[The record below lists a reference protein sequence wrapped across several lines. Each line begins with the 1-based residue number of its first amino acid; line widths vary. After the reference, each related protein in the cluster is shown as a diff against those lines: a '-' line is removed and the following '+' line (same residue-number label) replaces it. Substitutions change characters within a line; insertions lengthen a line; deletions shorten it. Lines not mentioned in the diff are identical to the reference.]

1 MRLKAVSLQ
10 LLAGIQVFCKI
21 GAFVATHPRAGYTM
35 IMEDQPQTWADAA
48 TMIGARHRLPIAL
61 LGNALMRIAGGAS
74 AILVGL
80 YLADLAN
87 RGAHVNAALVG
98 TLGAVS
104 FGAELL
110 FGIPAGMLSDAV
122 APRALMTGGALLGAA
137 ATQLFG
143 MTRWVSIFFLSR
155 AIEGIGAAAGAPPL
169 LAHITDVTDRDPRL
183 RARAMS
189 YFELSLLAG
198 LALGG
203 LMGAQ
208 LWRIFHIT
216 AFATVAFAYF
226 ISAGLLY
233 FGVAGS
239 KGRGSQEAMA
249 GFWRAL
255 HQPSLRRLA
264 PVWLCVNAV
273 VGLWLGPT
281 LTFLLTE
288 KVQGTQFLAGI
299 FADQPERVACVLL
312 GYSLVFGAGVG
323 AWSVILPRMSI
334 LRALRINL
342 AAMLAVCV
350 GLLLLNHSGGHSQAV
365 RWVIGIAS
373 ALCVMVESGFTPAAL
388 SLLAGAVGAQAGR
401 GAAMGIYSVLLSIG
415 AIAGSLIAAAMGN
428 RFAVDGL
435 IYGTLAM
442 ALIAIALLGR
452 LQEVVVVD
460 AGA

>member
-1 MRLKAVSLQ
+1 
-10 LLAGIQVFCKI
+10 
-21 GAFVATHPRAGYTM
+21 M
-35 IMEDQPQTWADAA
+35 IMEDQRQAWADA
-48 TMIGARHRLPIAL
+48 TLIRARHRLPIAL

-74 AILVGL
+74 AVLVGL

-87 RGAHVNAALVG
+87 RGARVNAALAG

-110 FGIPAGMLSDAV
+110 FAVPTGMLSDAI

-137 ATQLFG
+137 ATQMFG
-143 MTRWVSIFFLSR
+143 ITGLVSIFFLSR
-155 AIEGIGAAAGAPPL
+155 AIEGVGAAAGAPPL
-169 LAHITDVTDRDPRL
+169 LAHITDMTDRDPAL

-208 LWRIFHIT
+208 LWRIFRT
-216 AFATVAFAYF
+216 SGFATVAFVYL
-226 ISAGLLY
+226 ISAALLY
-233 FGVAGS
+233 FGTAGS

-255 HQPSLRRLA
+255 RQPSLRRLA
-264 PVWLCVNAV
+264 PVWLCVNAI

-281 LTFLLTE
+281 LTFLLTQR
-288 KVQGTQFLAGI
+288 VQGRQFLAGI
-299 FADQPERVACVLL
+299 FANEPERVGWLLL
-312 GYSLVFGAGVG
+312 GYSLVFGAGVS
-323 AWSVILPRMSI
+323 AWSVILPRVSM

-342 AAMLAVCV
+342 AAMFAVCA
-350 GLLLLNHSGGHSQAV
+350 GLLLLNHSGGQSQAV
-365 RWVIGIAS
+365 RWVIGIVS

-415 AIAGSLIAAAMGN
+415 AIAGSLIAAALGN

-442 ALIAIALLGR
+442 AVIAMAFLGR
-452 LQEVVVVD
+452 LKVVGGVD

>member
-1 MRLKAVSLQ
+1 
-10 LLAGIQVFCKI
+10 
-21 GAFVATHPRAGYTM
+21 M
-35 IMEDQPQTWADAA
+35 IMEDQPQAWADA
-48 TMIGARHRLPIAL
+48 TTLIRARQRLPIAL

-74 AILVGL
+74 AVLVGL

-87 RGAHVNAALVG
+87 RGAPVNAALAG

-110 FGIPAGMLSDAV
+110 FAVPTGMLSDAI

-137 ATQLFG
+137 ATQMFG
-143 MTRWVSIFFLSR
+143 LTGLASIFFLSR
-155 AIEGIGAAAGAPPL
+155 AIEGVGAAAGAPPL
-169 LAHITDVTDRDPRL
+169 LAHITDVTDRDAAL

-203 LMGAQ
+203 LLGAQ
-208 LWRIFHIT
+208 FWHLLRTT
-216 AFATVAFAYF
+216 AFATVAFVYL

-233 FGVAGS
+233 FGTAGS
-239 KGRGSQEAMA
+239 KGRGGQEALA

-255 HQPSLRRLA
+255 QQPSLRRLA
-264 PVWLCVNAV
+264 PVWLCVNAII
-273 VGLWLGPT
+273 GLWLGPT
-281 LTFLLTE
+281 LTFLLTQ
-288 KVQGTQFLAGI
+288 KVQRKQFLADI
-299 FADQPERVACVLL
+299 FADQPERVGWLLL
-312 GYSLVFGAGVG
+312 GYSLVFGAGVS
-323 AWSVILPRMSI
+323 AWSVILPRMSM

-342 AAMLAVCV
+342 AAMFAVCV
-350 GLLLLNHSGGHSQAV
+350 GLLLLNHSGGQSQAV
-365 RWVIGIAS
+365 RWGIGIAS

-415 AIAGSLIAAAMGN
+415 AIAGSLIAAALGN

-442 ALIAIALLGR
+442 AVIAMALLGR
-452 LQEVVVVD
+452 LQAVGVVD
-460 AGA
+460 ARA